1 MITIHGIWKH
11 GNIWKYI
18 LLSIITIIVLFPLI
32 WILLQSFK
40 SYFDTIAVPPK
51 VIFNPTFDNYRSVLK
66 TPGFFNSFKDSLII
80 ATGSVLVCLI
90 IGTPFGYVLARYK
103 FRGRDDIGFFILS
116 TRMLPP
122 IVIIIPLVRI
132 FSFLKIIDTH
142 GGVILS
148 HILLNLA
155 LVVWMSRGFF
165 DGIPKEIE
173 EASWID
179 GSSYIGTFIKIV
191 FPLAAPGIAATAIL
205 AFLFSWNDL
214 LFSLTLASFNV
225 RTLPVF
231 MASEF
236 VGYLA
241 VNWGGLSA
249 AGVIVMIPTLVFIA
263 IAQKSM
269 VRGLTFGAIK

>member
-1 MITIHGIWKH
+1 MKRSIIHKS
-11 GNIWKYI
+11 WKYI
-18 LLSIITIIVLFPLI
+18 LLSIISIVILFPLI

-51 VIFNPTFDNYRSVLK
+51 LIFKPNLENYLSVIEAT
-66 TPGFFNSFKDSLII
+66 GFIKSFADSLII
-80 ATGSVLVCLI
+80 ALGSVTFCLI

-116 TRMLPP
+116 TRMLPA
-122 IVIIIPLVRI
+122 IVVIIPFIRI
-132 FSFLKIIDTH
+132 FSFLKLIDTYI
-142 GGVILS
+142 GVILS
-148 HILLNLA
+148 HVLLNLA

-173 EASWID
+173 EAAWID
-179 GSSYIGTFIKIV
+179 GCSYLRTFIKII
-191 FPLAAPGIAATAIL
+191 FPLAAPGIIATSIL
-205 AFLFSWNDL
+205 AFLFSWNEL
-214 LFSLTLASFNV
+214 LFALTLSSFRV
-225 RTLPVF
+225 KTLPVF
-231 MASEF
+231 MVSEF

-249 AGVIVMIPTLVFIA
+249 AGFIA
-263 IAQKSM
+263 IIPTMIFISIVQKHI